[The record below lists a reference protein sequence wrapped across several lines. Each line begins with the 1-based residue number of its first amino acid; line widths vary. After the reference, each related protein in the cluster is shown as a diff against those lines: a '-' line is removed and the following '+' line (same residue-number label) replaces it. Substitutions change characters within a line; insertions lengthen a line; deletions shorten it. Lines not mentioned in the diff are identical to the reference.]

1 MRARVYQHPIVLEE
15 LCTRCGLCAEA
26 CPCGAVTLEPEGL
39 RFTCGE
45 GCAALQAWGLS
56 CPGAGLCEE
65 VCPVGALRC
74 PVEIA

>member
-1 MRARVYQHPIVLEE
+1 MSAERNPIVQDA
-15 LCTRCGLCAEA
+15 LCTLCGLCVEA
-26 CPCGAVTLEPEGL
+26 CPCGAVTLTPEGL
-39 RFTCGE
+39 RFACGAH
-45 GCAALQAWGLS
+45 CAALRERGLA